1 MTSLDKNE
9 PLLNF
14 CFLTASYYDF
24 IINSGKIFKEIIN
37 KKENTTIPKNVHKE
51 LTMEKYE
58 EESSIESN
66 FQKANFDNYLDY
78 IQNLSFLNINEKTT
92 KKSKLE
98 LIKRI
103 LGDKYNG
110 SDANEN
116 VLSKLCEKIN
126 ATMLSDKF
134 RLVKYLCEP
143 TINFIFYLYDLFLK
157 LLKNMEDEKN
167 TKIKEII
174 SKNLLEEESLK
185 IANRK
190 SIKEKEDL
198 KNKINSLNQ
207 MIKKNKKN
215 EEHLINEK
223 KDLGN
228 IILQLKTDMKDIQNQ
243 MKANNG
249 KFIDEIKNLNSKVSL
264 LTNTNIQLENSNNEL
279 RKCMQELENSNN
291 ELRKGMQELE
301 NSNNE
306 LRNNENENVKKLTN
320 LNSQLKKELDVAK
333 EDIKKITSSNN
344 QLSKSVEEC
353 IRKEKIAEE
362 RYDYI
367 KRLNKQILLELLCPD
382 KENPETKNTNLEIN
396 GYIRLLNLFSCDNEV
411 LETRLKEK
419 EKELN
424 ALKNCKNDK

>member
-1 MTSLDKNE
+1 
-9 PLLNF
+9 
-14 CFLTASYYDF
+14 
-24 IINSGKIFKEIIN
+24 
-37 KKENTTIPKNVHKE
+37 
-51 LTMEKYE
+51 
-58 EESSIESN
+58 
-66 FQKANFDNYLDY
+66 
-78 IQNLSFLNINEKTT
+78 
-92 KKSKLE
+92 
-98 LIKRI
+98 
-103 LGDKYNG
+103 
-110 SDANEN
+110 
-116 VLSKLCEKIN
+116 
-126 ATMLSDKF
+126 
-134 RLVKYLCEP
+134 
-143 TINFIFYLYDLFLK
+143 
-157 LLKNMEDEKN
+157 MEDEKN
-167 TKIKEII
+167 MKIQEII

-185 IANRK
+185 NANRK
-190 SIKEKEDL
+190 SIKEKVDL
-198 KNKINSLNQ
+198 KNKIESLNQ
-207 MIKKNKKN
+207 IIKKNKKN
-215 EEHLINEK
+215 EEHLINEN

-228 IILQLKTDMKDIQNQ
+228 IILQFKRDMKDIQNQ
-243 MKANNG
+243 MKANND

-279 RKCMQELENSNN
+279 RKGMQELANSNN
-291 ELRKGMQELE
+291 ELRKGMQELA

-306 LRNNENENVKKLTN
+306 LKGKLDIENENVKKLTN

-333 EDIKKITSSNN
+333 EDIKKLKSSNN

-353 IRKEKIAEE
+353 ITKQKIAEE